1 MNIKFDLKKM
11 KSIIS
16 ISFVLL
22 LAFSSARGQ
31 NSKEV
36 VTESGLR
43 YTVLKSGTGEPAKKG
58 QEVAIYESMSYLSG
72 KQFYSIEK
80 PAPPIKFIL
89 GTKQV
94 IAGVDEGV
102 SGMQVGEIR
111 QLIVPPSLSKR
122 TEYPASLSPDSTL
135 LYIVELVEIS
145 TKKDK

>member
-1 MNIKFDLKKM
+1 MNLTFDPKKM
-11 KSIIS
+11 KSIIR
-16 ISFVLL
+16 ISFVTL
-22 LAFSSARGQ
+22 LAASCARGQ
-31 NSKEV
+31 DSKEV

-58 QEVAIYESMSYLSG
+58 QEVAIYESMSYPSG

-89 GTKQV
+89 GTNQV

-102 SGMQVGEIR
+102 SGMKVGEIR
-111 QLIVPPSLSKR
+111 KLIVPPSLSKR

-135 LYIVELVEIS
+135 LYRIELVEIS
-145 TKKDK
+145 KKKNK